1 MYNASVVVLQAEL
14 RVIQESINIS
24 SVNEFTR

>member
-1 MYNASVVVLQAEL
+1 MYNAPVVVLQAEL